1 MIDEKFSKKMR
12 ELVFE
17 GMQEKKIKPCQRVYL
32 QYSFPW
38 EV

>member
-17 GMQEKKIKPCQRVYL
+17 GMREKKIKPCQRVYFR
-32 QYSFPW
+32 QKK
-38 EV
+38 EKI